1 MLISNYPVGAQKQM
15 NTGWIDPALLRNFQ
29 SEGTDSHRL
38 CTVEDG
44 WVERFDR
51 DVLISFKRV
60 LVRER
65 LLKELQ
71 TWAGSVG
78 FPVQRV
84 FARFIPTKN
93 ERREPPVLVVG
104 DPGESLQTVAT
115 EWYLRFGI
123 DFGTGYSPGL
133 FLDQREN
140 RRYVHHIAPRRLL
153 NCFAYTCS
161 FSVYAACNEGSTFNI
176 DLSKKYL
183 ARGRENFALN
193 NLSTVDHRFITDD
206 VRSVLPRLARR
217 GEKFDAIILDPP
229 TFSRSPEGKTFQ
241 VQHDFESLLISAL
254 AVAERDAHVLVST
267 NCFALGERALEMMT
281 RYCLKE
287 TRRGATFYRPLPLP
301 DFPPRTG
308 ASSLWLALR

>member
-1 MLISNYPVGAQKQM
+1 M
-15 NTGWIDPALLRNFQ
+15 NTGWIDPALLRDFQ

-44 WVERFDR
+44 WVERFGR

-60 LVRER
+60 LARER

-71 TWAGSVG
+71 TWASSVG
-78 FPVQRV
+78 FPLQRV
-84 FARFIPTKN
+84 FGRFIPTKN

-104 DPGESLQTVAT
+104 DPGKALQTVAT
-115 EWYLRFGI
+115 ERYLRFGI
-123 DFGTGYSPGL
+123 DFATGYSPGL

-140 RRYVHHIAPRRLL
+140 RRYVRHIAPKRLL

-161 FSVYAACNEGSTFNI
+161 FSVYAACSGANTLNI

-183 ARGRENFALN
+183 SRGRENFALN
-193 NLSTVDHRFITDD
+193 NLPTIDQRFITDE

-254 AVAERDAHVLVST
+254 AVAECDAHVLVST
-267 NCFALGERALEMMT
+267 NCSALCERALEVMA

-287 TRRGATFYRPLPLP
+287 MRRAATFYRPLPLP
-301 DFPPRTG
+301 DFPPRSG
-308 ASSLWLALR
+308 ASSVWLALR

>member
-1 MLISNYPVGAQKQM
+1 M
-15 NTGWIDPALLRNFQ
+15 NAGWIDPSLLRDLQ
-29 SEGTDSHRL
+29 SEGTDAHRL
-38 CTVEDG
+38 CTIEDG
-44 WVERFDR
+44 WVERFGS
-51 DVLISFKRV
+51 DVLISFKKV
-60 LVRER
+60 LARER
-65 LLKELQ
+65 LLEELQ
-71 TWAGSVG
+71 TWSEWAGFS
-78 FPVQRV
+78 VQRV

-93 ERREPPVLVVG
+93 ERREPPALVVG
-104 DPGESLQTVAT
+104 DPGENLQTVAQ

-140 RRYVHHIAPRRLL
+140 RRYVRHITPKRVL

-161 FSVYAACNEGSTFNI
+161 FSVYAACSGATTLNI

-183 ARGRENFALN
+183 GRGRENFALN
-193 NLSTVDHRFITDD
+193 NLSTINHRFIADD

-241 VQHDFESLLISAL
+241 VQYDFKNLLVSGL
-254 AVAERDAHVLVST
+254 AVAERDAHVLIST
-267 NCFALGERALEMMT
+267 NCSELGVRALEVMA

-287 TRRGATFYRPLPLP
+287 TCRAATFHRPLPLP
-301 DFPPRTG
+301 DFPTRAG
-308 ASSLWLALR
+308 ASSVWLALR

>member
-1 MLISNYPVGAQKQM
+1 M
-15 NTGWIDPALLRNFQ
+15 NTGWIDPALLHDFQ

-38 CTVEDG
+38 CTAEDG
-44 WVERFDR
+44 WIERFGR
-51 DVLISFKRV
+51 DVLISFKSV
-60 LVRER
+60 LACKR

-71 TWAGSVG
+71 TWASSVG
-78 FPVQRV
+78 FPLQRV

-123 DFGTGYSPGL
+123 DFGIGYSPGL

-140 RRYVHHIAPRRLL
+140 RRYVRHIAPRRLL

-161 FSVYAACNEGSTFNI
+161 FSVYAACSGGSTLNI

-206 VRSVLPRLARR
+206 VRSVLPRLTRR

-229 TFSRSPEGKTFQ
+229 TFSRSPEGKMFQ

-267 NCFALGERALEMMT
+267 NCSALGERALEVIAS
-281 RYCLKE
+281 YCLKE
-287 TRRGATFYRPLPLP
+287 MRRAATFYRPLALP
-301 DFPPRTG
+301 DFPPRSG
-308 ASSLWLALR
+308 ASSVWLALR

>member
-1 MLISNYPVGAQKQM
+1 MI
-15 NTGWIDPALLRNFQ
+15 TRWIDSGLLRDFK
-29 SEGTDSHRL
+29 SEGTDAHRL
-38 CTVEDG
+38 CTIEDG
-44 WVERFDR
+44 WVERFGG
-51 DVLISFKRV
+51 DVLISFKSV
-60 LVRER
+60 LARKR
-65 LLKELQ
+65 LLEELQ
-71 TWAGSVG
+71 TWANSVN
-78 FPVQRV
+78 FQVRRV
-84 FARFIPTKN
+84 FARLIPTKS
-93 ERREPPVLVVG
+93 ERRESPALVIG
-104 DPGESLQTVAT
+104 DPSEGLQTIAT

-140 RRYVHHIAPRRLL
+140 RRYVRHIAPKRLL

-161 FSVYAACNEGSTFNI
+161 FSVYAASTGASTLNI

-183 ARGRENFALN
+183 GRGRENFALN
-193 NLSTVDHRFITDD
+193 NLSMFDHRFIADD

-217 GEKFDAIILDPP
+217 GEKFNAIILDPP

-241 VQHDFESLLISAL
+241 VQDDFERLLISAL
-254 AVAERDAHVLVST
+254 GAGERDAHILVST
-267 NCFALGERALEMMT
+267 NCSALGVRALEVMA

-287 TRRGATFYRPLPLP
+287 TRRAATFHRPLRLP

>member
-1 MLISNYPVGAQKQM
+1 M
-15 NTGWIDPALLRNFQ
+15 GWIDPGLLRDFQ

-38 CTVEDG
+38 CTIEDG
-44 WVERFDR
+44 WVERFGS

-60 LVRER
+60 FARER
-65 LLKELQ
+65 LLEELQ
-71 TWAGSVG
+71 TWAESFGLAVR
-78 FPVQRV
+78 RV
-84 FARFIPTKN
+84 FARLIPAKS
-93 ERREPPVLVVG
+93 ERRESPALIVG

-123 DFGTGYSPGL
+123 NFSTGYSPGL

-140 RRYVHHIAPRRLL
+140 RRYVRHIAPRRLL

-161 FSVYAACNEGSTFNI
+161 FSVCAACSGASTLNI

-193 NLSTVDHRFITDD
+193 NLSTINHRFITDE
-206 VRSVLPRLARR
+206 VRSVLLRLAQRDH
-217 GEKFDAIILDPP
+217 KLSAIILDPP

-241 VQHDFESLLISAL
+241 VQHDFENLLINAL

-267 NCFALGERALEMMT
+267 NCSAIGVRALEVMA

-287 TRRGATFYRPLPLP
+287 TRRAATFHRPLPLP

-308 ASSLWLALR
+308 ASSVWLALR

>member
-1 MLISNYPVGAQKQM
+1 MM
-15 NTGWIDPALLRNFQ
+15 TEWIDPSLLRDFKA
-29 SEGTDSHRL
+29 EGTEAHRL
-38 CTVEDG
+38 CTIEDG
-44 WVERFDR
+44 WVERFGS

-60 LVRER
+60 LARER
-65 LLKELQ
+65 LLEELQ
-71 TWAGSVG
+71 TWSDSARC
-78 FPVQRV
+78 PVRRV
-84 FARFIPTKN
+84 FARLIPRKS
-93 ERREPPVLVVG
+93 ERRESPALVIG
-104 DPGESLQTVAT
+104 DPSESLQTIAT

-140 RRYVHHIAPRRLL
+140 RRYVRHIAPKRLL

-161 FSVYAACNEGSTFNI
+161 FSVYAASTGASTLNI

-183 ARGRENFALN
+183 GRGRENFALN
-193 NLSTVDHRFITDD
+193 RLSTLDQRFIVDD

-241 VQHDFESLLISAL
+241 VQHDFERLLNTAL

-267 NCFALGERALEMMT
+267 NCSALGVRALEVMA
-281 RYCLKE
+281 RHCLKE
-287 TRRGATFYRPLPLP
+287 SRRAATLHRPLLLP

>member
-1 MLISNYPVGAQKQM
+1 M
-15 NTGWIDPALLRNFQ
+15 NAGWIDPSLLRDLQ
-29 SEGTDSHRL
+29 SEGTDAHRL
-38 CTVEDG
+38 CTIEDG
-44 WVERFDR
+44 WVERFGS
-51 DVLISFKRV
+51 DVLISFKKV
-60 LVRER
+60 LARER
-65 LLKELQ
+65 LLEELQ
-71 TWAGSVG
+71 TWSEWTG
-78 FPVQRV
+78 FSVQRV

-93 ERREPPVLVVG
+93 ERREPPALVVG
-104 DPGESLQTVAT
+104 DPGENLQTVAT

-140 RRYVHHIAPRRLL
+140 RRYVRHIAPKRVL

-161 FSVYAACNEGSTFNI
+161 FSVYAACAGATTLNI

-193 NLSTVDHRFITDD
+193 NLSTINHRFIADD

-241 VQHDFESLLISAL
+241 VQYDFKNLLVSGL
-254 AVAERDAHVLVST
+254 AVAEREAYVLIST
-267 NCFALGERALEMMT
+267 NCSELGVRALEVMA

-287 TRRGATFYRPLPLP
+287 TCRAATFHRPVRLP
-301 DFPPRTG
+301 DFPTRAG
-308 ASSLWLALR
+308 ASSVWLALR

>member
-1 MLISNYPVGAQKQM
+1 MI
-15 NTGWIDPALLRNFQ
+15 TRWIDSGLLRDFK
-29 SEGTDSHRL
+29 SEGTDAHRL
-38 CTVEDG
+38 CTIEDG
-44 WVERFDR
+44 WVERFGG
-51 DVLISFKRV
+51 DVLISFKSV
-60 LVRER
+60 LARKR
-65 LLKELQ
+65 LLEELQ
-71 TWAGSVG
+71 TWADSVN
-78 FPVQRV
+78 FQVRRV
-84 FARFIPTKN
+84 FARLIPTKS
-93 ERREPPVLVVG
+93 ERRESPALVIG
-104 DPGESLQTVAT
+104 DPSEGLQTIAT

-140 RRYVHHIAPRRLL
+140 RRYVRHIAPKRLL

-161 FSVYAACNEGSTFNI
+161 FSVYAASTGASTLNI

-183 ARGRENFALN
+183 GRGRENFALN
-193 NLSTVDHRFITDD
+193 NLSMFDHRFIADD

-217 GEKFDAIILDPP
+217 GEKFNAIILDPP

-241 VQHDFESLLISAL
+241 VQDDFERLLISAL
-254 AVAERDAHVLVST
+254 GAAERDAHILVST
-267 NCFALGERALEMMT
+267 NCSALGVRALEVMA

-287 TRRGATFYRPLPLP
+287 TRRAATFHRPLRLP